1 LKDGVN
7 GFVMKGRDT
16 SAWIDRMRYILF
28 DMKEEERS
36 TITDQMNTSLAEH
49 GKEHAIE
56 LLVSVYA
63 RVAGNK

>member
-1 LKDGVN
+1 
-7 GFVMKGRDT
+7 
-16 SAWIDRMRYILF
+16 
-28 DMKEEERS
+28 MKEEERS

-56 LLVSVYA
+56 LLVSVYT

>member
-1 LKDGVN
+1 
-7 GFVMKGRDT
+7 
-16 SAWIDRMRYILF
+16 
-28 DMKEEERS
+28 
-36 TITDQMNTSLAEH
+36 MNTSLAEH